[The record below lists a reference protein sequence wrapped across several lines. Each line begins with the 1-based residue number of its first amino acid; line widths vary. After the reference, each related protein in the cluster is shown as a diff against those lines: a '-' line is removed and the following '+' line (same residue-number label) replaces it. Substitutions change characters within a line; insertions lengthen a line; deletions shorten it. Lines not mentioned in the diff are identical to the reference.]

1 MSADFLAGQE
11 AFPAPSRRMARERG
25 RAGKRP
31 LRRRSTVVNTGSRIC
46 KTAPPPWK
54 PRLSAFHAPFREA
67 SLSEPG
73 KAGLS
78 WGPAAP
84 CRANRRRPPDQEKEK
99 PPLDGTGAGSRAAR
113 ACSVK
118 GETCG
123 GFPKIRRA
131 SASPFFR
138 RNPLLRAQPIFC
150 TRRSTSLGLT
160 SSSVTTFARWPTRA

>member
-1 MSADFLAGQE
+1 M
-11 AFPAPSRRMARERG
+11 
-25 RAGKRP
+25 
-31 LRRRSTVVNTGSRIC
+31 RISSPD
-46 KTAPPPWK
+46 KK
-54 PRLSAFHAPFREA
+54 LF
-67 SLSEPG
+67 
-73 KAGLS
+73 
-78 WGPAAP
+78 
-84 CRANRRRPPDQEKEK
+84 RRRPGVWQGNAAGREKGRSGGVQRLWTQVLRSARRPRPPGSRVCPRFMPHSAKSPFPSRARPVSLGARRLHAGQTGAAPAQEKEK
-99 PPLDGTGAGSRAAR
+99 PPLDGTGTGSRTAR

-138 RNPLLRAQPIFC
+138 RNLLLRAQPIFC

>member
-11 AFPAPSRRMARERG
+11 AFAAPSRRMARERG

-31 LRRRSTVVNTGSRIC
+31 LRRRSTVVNTGSQIC

-84 CRANRRRPPDQEKEK
+84 CRANRRRPPLRKRK
-99 PPLDGTGAGSRAAR
+99 SLPLTEQAPVAGLPALVPSKGRPAADSQKSAALR
-113 ACSVK
+113 LRRSS
-118 GETCG
+118 GETRFCG
-123 GFPKIRRA
+123 L
-131 SASPFFR
+131 SPFSA
-138 RNPLLRAQPIFC
+138 PDGPPAW
-150 TRRSTSLGLT
+150 G
-160 SSSVTTFARWPTRA
+160 